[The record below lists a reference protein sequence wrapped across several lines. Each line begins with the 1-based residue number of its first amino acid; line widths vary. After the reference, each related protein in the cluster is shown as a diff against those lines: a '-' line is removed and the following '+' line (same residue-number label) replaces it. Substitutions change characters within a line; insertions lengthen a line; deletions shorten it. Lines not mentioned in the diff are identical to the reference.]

1 MVGPQLPDQEAGS
14 PNIPLGEWGGAV
26 AGSTS
31 TSTDDDTLRKIP
43 LKLTG
48 FIWKQPNY
56 LMLPGMSRKRKC
68 TE

>member
-1 MVGPQLPDQEAGS
+1 M
-14 PNIPLGEWGGAV
+14 
-26 AGSTS
+26 S

-43 LKLTG
+43 LKLIG

-56 LMLPGMSRKRKC
+56 LMLPEMSRKRKC